1 MLTDQRGQRSPLLA
15 TTVDYGRARRFV
27 GQEGGVMSTP
37 SSHPRR
43 GRRPQ
48 IAAVTIAGLVVL
60 VMSHLVQ
67 PIPAG
72 AATMQMTVCSHQG
85 TQTYN
90 ILGSNAASLRAK
102 LDNPA
107 NFGPAGSYGDYDF
120 EYVDLGDGLT
130 EQMLLDA
137 SCDIY
142 FSGFESDG
150 SYTEAELQ
158 AIDDWIA
165 HDPTR
170 QVVAG
175 CDGSANDPV
184 CDRLG
189 FTVTTDTDTYG
200 FLADLEV
207 NPINCDETIEL
218 TDQINMAGGI
228 GGYFSGPAVTAANT
242 AAIHETSGSPDP
254 AKPIVIYTGNFF
266 FTSDINMIETG
277 GTELTM
283 SDGDGVTT
291 INDIL
296 AMNAFSGLAD
306 VAAGLSLCSSA
317 APPAPPAP
325 SAPPASP
332 NPAAPAARTVAVQP
346 TFTG

>member
-1 MLTDQRGQRSPLLA
+1 
-15 TTVDYGRARRFV
+15 
-27 GQEGGVMSTP
+27 MSTP
-37 SSHPRR
+37 STQSRR
-43 GRRPQ
+43 GRRPRV
-48 IAAVTIAGLVVL
+48 AAVTIACLL
-60 VMSHLVQ
+60 ALMLSHLVQ
-67 PIPAG
+67 PAPAG
-72 AATMQMTVCSHQG
+72 AATMQVTVCSHQG

-90 ILGSNAASLRAK
+90 ILGPNAASLRAK

-107 NFGPAGSYGDYDF
+107 NFGPAGSYGDYEF

-142 FSGFESDG
+142 FSGYESDS
-150 SYTEAELQ
+150 SYTEGELQ

-175 CDGSANDPV
+175 CDGSDNDPV

-207 NPINCDETIEL
+207 NPINCDETIEF
-218 TDQINMAGGI
+218 TDQINMAGGV

-242 AAIHETSGSPDP
+242 VAIHETSGSPDP

-266 FTSDINMIETG
+266 LTSDINMIETG
-277 GTELTM
+277 GTEPTV

-306 VAAGLSLCSSA
+306 VAAGVPLCSSA
-317 APPAPPAP
+317 APPDSPDSTDSTAPPNP
-325 SAPPASP
+325 TASP
-332 NPAAPAARTVAVQP
+332 AQLAAVQP

>member
-1 MLTDQRGQRSPLLA
+1 MT
-15 TTVDYGRARRFV
+15 
-27 GQEGGVMSTP
+27 TP
-37 SSHPRR
+37 STHRR
-43 GRRPQ
+43 HLR
-48 IAAVTIAGLVVL
+48 IAAVTIVGLIAL

-67 PIPAG
+67 AGPAG
-72 AATMQMTVCSHQG
+72 AATTQMTVCSHQG

-107 NFGPAGSYGDYDF
+107 NFGPAGIYGDYDF

-142 FSGFESDG
+142 FSGYESDG
-150 SYTEAELQ
+150 SYTAGELQ

-175 CDGSANDPV
+175 CDGSDNDPV

-207 NPINCDETIEL
+207 NPINCDETIAF
-218 TDQINMAGGI
+218 TDQINMAGGV

-242 AAIHETSGSPDP
+242 VAIHETGGAPDP

-266 FTSDINMIETG
+266 LTSDINMIETG
-277 GTELTM
+277 GTEPTM

-306 VAAGLSLCSSA
+306 VAAGLALCSSA
-317 APPAPPAP
+317 APPDPPTSSVPSSPNSPAP
-325 SAPPASP
+325 VAQPV
-332 NPAAPAARTVAVQP
+332 AAVRPS
-346 TFTG
+346 FTG

>member
-1 MLTDQRGQRSPLLA
+1 
-15 TTVDYGRARRFV
+15 
-27 GQEGGVMSTP
+27 MSTR
-37 SSHPRR
+37 STHALR
-43 GRRPQ
+43 GRRTQ
-48 IAAVTIAGLVVL
+48 ITAVAIAGLITL
-60 VMSHLVQ
+60 MTSYLVQ
-67 PIPAG
+67 PVSAG
-72 AATMQMTVCSHQG
+72 AATTQMTVCSHDG

-90 ILGSNAASLRAK
+90 ILGTNAASLRAK

-107 NFGPAGSYGDYDF
+107 NFGPAGTYGDYDF

-137 SCDIY
+137 SCDIF
-142 FSGFESDG
+142 FSGYESDS
-150 SYTEAELQ
+150 SYTEGELQ

-165 HDPTR
+165 NDPTR

-175 CDGSANDPV
+175 CDGSSNDPV

-207 NPINCDETIEL
+207 NPINCDETIQP
-218 TDQINMAGGI
+218 TDEINMAGGV

-242 AAIHETSGSPDP
+242 VAVHETDGSPDP

-266 FTSDINMIETG
+266 LTSDINMIETG
-277 GTELTM
+277 GTEPTV

-306 VAAGLSLCSSA
+306 VAAGLPLCSSA
-317 APPAPPAP
+317 APPDTPAPPTTAAP
-325 SAPPASP
+325 ATPAQ
-332 NPAAPAARTVAVQP
+332 PAAPGARPVSVQP